1 MKTKL
6 FLTLILTM
14 ALSFW
19 LINLTGQTAGEH
31 KLPTDQQ
38 VITGTLDNGLRY
50 YVRENKK
57 PENRI
62 EFRLVVNAGSI
73 LEDDDQQ
80 GLAHFIE
87 HMAFN
92 GTANFSEHDLIN
104 FLESSG
110 VDFGADLNAYT
121 SFDETVYMFQIPAD
135 REGLI
140 DSAFMILH
148 DWSKNLSLK
157 DEEIDKERGVIHE
170 EWRLGLGANDRMMKK
185 AFPIIFNNSR
195 YADRIPI
202 GKMKVIDSC
211 DYDVPKRFY
220 RDWYRPDLMAV
231 VVVGKIDPAFAE
243 QKIKETF
250 GDLKNPEN
258 ARPRVEYDI
267 PGNKEPLIAIATDAE
282 ATSNM
287 VMLFYKHPKK
297 TTATVNDYKEDII
310 TNLYISML
318 NARLNEINQTPE
330 SPFLYA
336 ATMYGGFLGRS
347 IDAYMSFAVTKEN
360 QINKALVVL
369 LEENERVKQFGFS
382 QAELE
387 RQKAQMISDLEKALE
402 EKDHTPSRVF
412 VSKYVDNF
420 LEKEP
425 YPGIEFEYE
434 LTKGMLPSVKLMDVN
449 KLAAQL
455 ISDSNLVIMINGP
468 EREGVSIPTEQ
479 EVLDDFKKATQ
490 SKLEKYKEEA
500 IATSLISHPLPG
512 GEIISETTMDNF
524 GITKLK
530 LNNGVSVLLKPTDF
544 KNDEILMTGF
554 SLGGTSL
561 ASDAD
566 FMSAKYAA
574 QIMNQ
579 SGLGGFS
586 NIDLNKFLTGKNV
599 NVSPSIQELTQELSG
614 NSVKK
619 DLETMFQLT
628 YLYFTEPRSDST
640 AYLTFMEQM
649 NTQFKFMKANPRA
662 VFYDT
667 LYKLATSNNIRTV
680 VIPTEAQLNSINM
693 EKAYAFYKDRFAN
706 ANEFQ
711 FVFVGNFDLNTIK
724 PLIVKYL
731 GSLPNAGMA
740 SAWKDVSPKFPDG
753 TTEATVRKGT
763 EPQSSVAILMDEAFE
778 WNATNEIR
786 MTMLMKILG
795 IRLRENMREDQG
807 GVYGVRASQNTK
819 KYPKEEVSVMIGWG
833 CDPNKADTLSQ
844 TVFLEMKAIQ
854 ESGPS
859 EINLGKAKETL
870 IRDFETNAEQNKYWL
885 GKIQASLF
893 NQSEML
899 TIKEIQDM
907 ISAVSAEDI
916 QNMAKKYFN
925 SEHYLKVVL
934 LPEE

>member
-1 MKTKL
+1 M
-6 FLTLILTM
+6 LTM
-14 ALSFW
+14 VLTFW
-19 LINLTGQTAGEH
+19 FINLSAQSAGEH
-31 KLPTDQQ
+31 KLPADPQ
-38 VITGTLDNGLRY
+38 VISGSLSNGLHY
-50 YVRENKK
+50 YIRENNK

-104 FLESSG
+104 FLETSG

-135 REGLI
+135 REGLV
-140 DSAFMILH
+140 DSAFLILH

-185 AFPIIFNNSR
+185 SFPIIFNNSR

-202 GKMKVIDSC
+202 GIMSVIDSC
-211 DYDVPKRFY
+211 SYEAPKRFY
-220 RDWYRPDLMAV
+220 HDWYRPDLMAV

-250 GDLKNPEN
+250 SDLKNPEN
-258 ARPRVEYDI
+258 KRPRVEYDI
-267 PGNKEPLIAIATDAE
+267 PGNKEPLIAIATDPE

-287 VMLFYKHPKK
+287 VMLFYKHPKDI
-297 TTATVNDYKEDII
+297 TTTVNDYKSDMI
-310 TNLYISML
+310 TDLYINML
-318 NARLNEINQTPE
+318 NARLGEINQTPQ

-336 ATMYGGFLGRS
+336 GTQYGGFLGRS

-360 QINKALVVL
+360 QIDKALQVL
-369 LEENERVKQFGFS
+369 LEENERVKRFGFS
-382 QAELE
+382 TAELD
-387 RQKAQMISDLEKALE
+387 RQKAQMLSDLEKSLE

-412 VSKYVDNF
+412 VSKYVDNY
-420 LEKEP
+420 LEKTP

-434 LTKGMLPSVKLMDVN
+434 LTRGMLPNIKLNDVN
-449 KLAAQL
+449 KLAANL
-455 ISDSNLVIMINGP
+455 VSDSNLVIMINGP
-468 EREGVSIPTEQ
+468 EREGVIIPGKE
-479 EVLDDFKKATQ
+479 EVLAVFKAATE
-490 SKLEKYKEEA
+490 SKLEQYKEEVLA
-500 IATSLISHPLPG
+500 SSLISQPLPG
-512 GEIISETTMDNF
+512 GEIVGETTMENF
-524 GITKLK
+524 GITELK
-530 LNNGVSVLLKPTDF
+530 LSNGVKVYLKPTDF

-574 QIMNQ
+574 QIVNQ
-579 SGLGGFS
+579 SGVGQF
-586 NIDLNKFLTGKNV
+586 NTNDLNKFLTGSNV
-599 NVSPSIQELTQELSG
+599 NVSPAIQELTQEMSG

-619 DLETMFQLT
+619 DLETLFQLT
-628 YLYFTEPRSDST
+628 YLYFAEPRNDSS
-640 AYLTFMEQM
+640 AYLTFMEKM
-649 NTQFKFMKANPRA
+649 TTQFKFMSANPKA

-667 LYKLATSNNIRTV
+667 LYKLATSNDVRTV
-680 VIPTEAQLNSINM
+680 VIPTETQLNSIDMN
-693 EKAYAFYKDRFAN
+693 KAFNFYKERFAN
-706 ANEFQ
+706 ANDFS
-711 FVFVGNFDLNTIK
+711 FVFVGNFDVATIK
-724 PLIVKYL
+724 PLITKYL
-731 GSLPNAGMA
+731 GSLPNTGQP
-740 SAWKDVSPKFPDG
+740 STWKDVSPKFPTG
-753 TTEATVRKGT
+753 ITEVTVHKGS
-763 EPQSSVAILMDEAFE
+763 EPQSSVAIMMENKFE
-778 WNATNEIR
+778 WSAKNDIEMA
-786 MTMLMKILG
+786 MLMKILG

-807 GVYGVRASQNTK
+807 GVYGVGARQNTS

-844 TVFLEMKAIQ
+844 TVFFEMNNLR
-854 ESGPS
+854 ESGPTAV
-859 EINLGKAKETL
+859 NLGKAKETL
-870 IRDFETNAEQNKYWL
+870 IRDYETNAEQNKYWIN
-885 GKIQASLF
+885 KIQGSLF
-893 NQSEML
+893 NQSKML

-907 ISAVSAEDI
+907 ISAITADDI
-916 QNMAKKYFN
+916 QKMAKKYFD
-925 SEHYLKVVL
+925 SEQYLRVVL